1 MVDPH
6 RLLDDLARTELAL
19 PELLGVMPG
28 LVQRRAFTLQQMH
41 EALDEYLSAGRLSA
55 DTVERIRQY
64 LPETQPGDEPED
76 GPVDEDDDDEADGAA
91 TVVAYPQASGIGAS
105 VPAPPSHP
113 PEDEDDGAAT
123 VVAYPRPTSPGGPP
137 SDEPPEDEEDGG
149 GATIIAY
156 PGGTGPRGPGVDPV
170 GGEDDEAP
178 TLVSNTLAPSTTDNF
193 THAPTSPTGYREQTQ
208 QSTGSTSNQT
218 SRASQ
223 LSWDLHGAT
232 SPQLQKLGP
241 GSIIKE
247 RFILDK
253 VLGAG
258 GMGKVFQARDLLK
271 VEAKDSNPYVA
282 MKVLTEDFKAHPQA
296 FIALQREASRQQKL
310 AHPNIATVYDF
321 DRIGMTGTQVFITM
335 ELLVGK
341 PLDTYIRK
349 VVRPKGG
356 LPFEEAFPI
365 IQQLGSALI
374 YAHKQGLVHSDFK
387 PGNAFLCD
395 DGVVKTL
402 DFGIARAASG
412 GEKGGEKKDND
423 KDGEFDAGSLG
434 ALTPAYASLEML
446 QGKDPSTQDDLYALA
461 CVAYELLT
469 GYHPFNKKSALQ
481 AQEAKLIPAP
491 IKNLKKRQMK
501 GLWHGLAFEKEKR
514 TPTVEQF
521 LVELE
526 GKANWHKNPWVL
538 GSAFSIVL
546 AIAAY
551 NPVVNYLEDLRV
563 QSLITDVKTGQAD
576 LLEQAIGRLPQFGV
590 TARARIAEGGR
601 EVFQAYFRQ
610 RINAAINLEERKYD
624 FASAERELQRMALL
638 FPDSAALTDQT
649 AYVELQRNR
658 YLHLLG
664 QKLNAALKS
673 EWLLPDP
680 KNPGRAIT
688 EIMATV
694 ESVAP
699 KHELLRDPRIPDAY
713 ATNAQEAINIGDL
726 DKARTY
732 LDASLARLPD
742 DIDLI
747 NTQDR
752 WQRAKDEQQRNQ
764 QVAAVQRTGA
774 PQADRHVLL
783 ALGLHTQLAQQ
794 GFGLDDALRELE
806 QRLAAPPKEGK
817 DGKGEADWQSEV
829 LQLSLYLA
837 RQQQDLGAAL
847 NPRWEAAKGKLAEIY
862 LARIQTLEAAR
873 RYSLAQA
880 IVDDIRPLR
889 LDPVRVG
896 QARERIDAA
905 YKKFLGE
912 REQLAQQARVTGLQ
926 NSLLL
931 ETRAREMDAAES
943 TLAELKQY
951 LSERDPFFTVTA
963 AEAMTEAYLELARNQ
978 GNAGEYQKAVKLAE
992 RGLVVSPNE
1001 IRLQQVRER
1010 NVAEY
1015 NIIALN
1021 RLFSDAQHF
1030 DTPGAQRMLDE
1041 VRNFVPDRYP
1051 DLERQYTGMLIDR
1064 VASLAQGGQSTSRSQ
1079 AESLATRAAILFP
1092 DNTRLTQLRSQ
1103 LAPPPWID
1111 GRTARAALSTG
1122 RLNEAQGMLETARKR
1137 LPDHPEVAD
1146 FAKDL
1151 KTRKDEAATTYAQ
1164 FQASMDAG
1172 EYDKAREQLGA
1183 ARQLWSDN
1191 PTYRGAISTL
1201 SQKMAAQRWQG
1212 RILQR
1217 DADIRSLTSS
1227 KGVTGADVAGQA
1239 WTPIQSTTPCTD
1251 SLAGLGRRARAICFD
1266 MLHDR
1271 VRGPLMVV
1279 VPPMGERG
1287 AAASGGKYFAVSKYE
1302 VSNEDYNKFCFFS
1315 GQCPV
1320 DDRKAKTL
1328 PKVGLSE
1335 KEVLAYTAWLSERT
1349 GKTYRLPTRAEW
1361 LHAAGAAGQ
1370 QPPKDYNCTVRLGGQ
1385 VLKGDQLTS
1394 VSSGHQNGW
1403 GLQNFIGNAQEL
1415 VLTGDRLQAVGASYQ
1430 DPHAEC
1436 SLNFVRDHT
1445 GRADEVTGFRLLL
1458 EDVQKPLLQAEAPT
1472 SSAAA
1477 PAPVVP
1483 AR

>member
-1 MVDPH
+1 MVDPR
-6 RLLDDLARTELAL
+6 RLLDDLANAELAL
-19 PELLGVMPG
+19 PELLGVLPG
-28 LVQRRAFTLQQMH
+28 LVQRRAFTLRQMH
-41 EALDEYLSAGRLSA
+41 EALDEYLESEKL
-55 DTVERIRQY
+55 DEDVVDRIRLY
-64 LPETQPGDEPED
+64 LPETQPGDESDE
-76 GPVDEDDDDEADGAA
+76 GPASDEDDDGDGAA
-91 TVVAYPQASGIGAS
+91 TVVAYPQAGANTP
-105 VPAPPSHP
+105 PADDD
-113 PEDEDDGAAT
+113 DEGAAT
-123 VVAYPRPTSPGGPP
+123 VVAYTPPAGAGGPN
-137 SDEPPEDEEDGG
+137 EPPPDDEEEG

-156 PGGTGPRGPGVDPV
+156 PGGASPRRDDEGLEG
-170 GGEDDEAP
+170 DDEAAP
-178 TLVSNTLAPSTTDNF
+178 TIISNTQAPSTTGTF
-193 THAPTSPTGYREQTQ
+193 TRAPTSLTGHAQQTEYN
-208 QSTGSTSNQT
+208 TTHMT
-218 SRASQ
+218 SRTSQ
-223 LSWDLHGAT
+223 LSWELHGAT

-356 LPFEEAFPI
+356 LSFEEAFPI
-365 IQQLGSALI
+365 IQQLGAALI

-412 GEKGGEKKDND
+412 GDKGGEKKTD
-423 KDGEFDAGSLG
+423 DGEFDAGSLG

-446 QGKDPSTQDDLYALA
+446 QGKEPSTQDDLYALA

-481 AQEAKLIPAP
+481 AREAKLVPAP
-491 IKNLKKRQMK
+491 IKGLSKRQMK
-501 GLWHGLAFEKEKR
+501 GLLHGLAFEKEKR
-514 TPTVEQF
+514 TATVDQF
-521 LVELE
+521 LIELE

-551 NPVVNYLEDLRV
+551 NPVLNYLEDLRIDRI
-563 QSLITDVKTGQAD
+563 ITEARTGEPA
-576 LLEQAIGRLPQFGV
+576 LLEKAIGQLPGLSL

-601 EVFQAYFRQ
+601 EAFQSYFRQ
-610 RINAAINLEERKYD
+610 RINEVINLEERKYD
-624 FASAERELQRMALL
+624 FASAENELRRMALL
-638 FPDSAALTDQT
+638 FPDSAALADQT
-649 AYVELQRNR
+649 AYVDLQRNR

-664 QKLNAALKS
+664 QRLNAALKN
-673 EWLLPDP
+673 EWLLPDAAH
-680 KNPGRAIT
+680 PGRSIT

-726 DKARTY
+726 DKARAY

-742 DIDLI
+742 DIGLI

-752 WQRAKDEQQRNQ
+752 WQRAKDEQQRMQ
-764 QVAAVQRTGA
+764 QIAALQRA
-774 PQADRHVLL
+774 PSQQPDNSVLL
-783 ALGLHTQLAQQ
+783 ALGLHQQLAQQ
-794 GFGLDDALRELE
+794 GFDVDTALQQLG
-806 QRLAAPPKEGK
+806 QRLAEPKDES
-817 DGKGEADWQSEV
+817 AWYSEV
-829 LQLSLYLA
+829 LQLGLYLNARQRELSLEQNRRWIDAKEKLADAYLA
-837 RQQQDLGAAL
+837 RVQAL
-847 NPRWEAAKGKLAEIY
+847 EES
-862 LARIQTLEAAR
+862 R

-880 IVDDIRPLR
+880 LLDDIRPMR
-889 LDPVRVG
+889 LDGARMD
-896 QARERIDAA
+896 QTRERIATA
-905 YKKFLGE
+905 YKKFLSE
-912 REQLAQQARVTGLQ
+912 REQLAQQARITGLQ

-931 ETRAREMDAAES
+931 ETRAREMDDAES

-951 LSERDPFFTVTA
+951 LNERDPFFTVTA

-978 GNAGEYQKAVKLAE
+978 SNAGEYQKAVKLAE
-992 RGLVVSPNE
+992 RGLAVSPNE

-1010 NVAEY
+1010 NIAEY
-1015 NIIALN
+1015 NIVTLN
-1021 RLFSDAQHF
+1021 RLFSEAKHF
-1030 DTPGAQRMLDE
+1030 DTPAAQRMLDE
-1041 VRNFVPDRYP
+1041 VKNFVPDRYP
-1051 DLERQYTGMLIDR
+1051 DLERQYSGMLIER
-1064 VASLAQGGQSTSRSQ
+1064 VAALAQGGQANSRSQ
-1079 AESLATRAAILFP
+1079 AESLATRASILFP
-1092 DNTRLTQLRSQ
+1092 DNARLAQLRAQ

-1122 RLNEAQGMLETARKR
+1122 RLNEAQGMLETALKR

-1151 KTRKDEAATTYAQ
+1151 KSRKDEAAAAYAQ
-1164 FQASMDAG
+1164 FQASLDAG
-1172 EYDKAREQLGA
+1172 EYEKARERLGT

-1217 DADIRSLTSS
+1217 DVDIRSLTSS
-1227 KGVTGADVAGQA
+1227 QGVTGSDVAGQA
-1239 WTPIQSTTPCTD
+1239 WTPIESTTPCTD
-1251 SLAGLGRRARAICFD
+1251 GLAGLGRRARAICFD

-1279 VPPMGERG
+1279 VPPMEGSG
-1287 AAASGGKYFAVSKYE
+1287 AAAANRKFFAISKYE
-1302 VSNEDYNKFCFFS
+1302 VSNEDYNKYCFFS
-1315 GQCPV
+1315 GLCPV
-1320 DDRKAKTL
+1320 DDSKPKNL

-1335 KEVLAYTAWLSERT
+1335 KEVLAYTTWLSERT

-1370 QPPKDYNCTVRLGGQ
+1370 QPPKDYNCMVRLGGQ
-1385 VLKGDQLTS
+1385 VLKGDQLTP

-1415 VLTGDRLQAVGASYQ
+1415 VLSDGKLQAAGASYQ

-1436 SLNFVRDHT
+1436 GLNFVRDHN
-1445 GRADEVTGFRLLL
+1445 GRADEVTGFRVLL
-1458 EDVQKPLLQAEAPT
+1458 EQVQPAMLQAGAPG
-1472 SSAAA
+1472 SSATAAA
-1477 PAPVVP
+1477 PAAPTP
-1483 AR
+1483 

>member
-1 MVDPH
+1 MVDPR
-6 RLLDDLARTELAL
+6 RLLEDLARGELAL

-41 EALDEYLSAGRLSA
+41 EALDEYLAAQKLSE
-55 DTVERIRQY
+55 DMVERVRQY
-64 LPETQPGDEPED
+64 LPETQPGDEAEL
-76 GPVDEDDDDEADGAA
+76 GSVDEDDEDEDGAA
-91 TVVAYPQASGIGAS
+91 TVVAYAPSPGSTPDAPQL
-105 VPAPPSHP
+105 P
-113 PEDEDDGAAT
+113 PEDGAAT
-123 VVAYPRPTSPGGPP
+123 VVAYTPAGDARPDPADEQRPG
-137 SDEPPEDEEDGG
+137 DEEEG

-156 PGGTGPRGPGVDPV
+156 PGGTRSVVSGAGPVE
-170 GGEDDEAP
+170 GEDDEAP
-178 TLVSNTLAPSTTDNF
+178 TLISNTQAPSTTGSH
-193 THAPTSPTGYREQTQ
+193 TYTPTSPTGYRQQTQ
-208 QSTGSTSNQT
+208 QSTASTSNQ
-218 SRASQ
+218 SSHASQ
-223 LSWDLHGAT
+223 ISWDVHGAT

-412 GEKGGEKKDND
+412 GDKAADKKEGE

-514 TPTVEQF
+514 TATVEQF

-546 AIAAY
+546 AIALY
-551 NPVVNYLEDLRV
+551 NPVINYLDDRRIQNLIADV
-563 QSLITDVKTGQAD
+563 QTGQPEV
-576 LLEQAIGRLPQFGV
+576 LEQAIARLPQFNV

-601 EVFQAYFRQ
+601 EVFQTYFRQ

-624 FASAERELQRMALL
+624 FTSAERELRRMALL
-638 FPDSAALTDQT
+638 FPDSAALADQT

-664 QKLNAALKS
+664 QRLNAALKS
-673 EWLLPDP
+673 EWLVPDP
-680 KNPGRAIT
+680 NNPGRAIT

-694 ESVAP
+694 QSVAP

-726 DKARTY
+726 DKARAY
-732 LDASLARLPD
+732 LDESLARLPD

-752 WQRAKDEQQRNQ
+752 WQRARDEQQRTQ
-764 QVAAVQRTGA
+764 QIAALQRAGA
-774 PQADRHVLL
+774 GQADRRTLL
-783 ALGLHTQLAQQ
+783 ALGLHQPLAQQ
-794 GFGLDDALRELE
+794 GFGADEALGQLE
-806 QRLAAPPKEGK
+806 QRLASPQ
-817 DGKGEADWQSEV
+817 DTQDWQAEV

-837 RQQQDLGAAL
+837 QQPDLGTELNRRWNAAR
-847 NPRWEAAKGKLAEIY
+847 NKLADVY
-862 LARIQTLEAAR
+862 LTRIQALEAAR

-880 IVDDIRPLR
+880 TVEDIRPLR
-889 LDPVRVG
+889 LDPARVG
-896 QARERIDAA
+896 QARERVDVA
-905 YKKFLGE
+905 YKKFLSE
-912 REQLAQQARVTGLQ
+912 RAQQAQQARITGLQ

-951 LSERDPFFTVTA
+951 LNERDPFFTVTA

-978 GNAGEYQKAVKLAE
+978 SNAGEYQQAVKLAE

-1001 IRLQQVRER
+1001 IRLQQMRER

-1021 RLFSDAQHF
+1021 RIFGDAQHF
-1030 DTPGAQRMLDE
+1030 DTPAAQRMLDE

-1051 DLERQYTGMLIDR
+1051 DLERQYTGALIER
-1064 VASLAQGGQSTSRSQ
+1064 VASLAQAGQSNSRSQ
-1079 AESLATRAAILFP
+1079 AESLATRASILFP
-1092 DNTRLTQLRSQ
+1092 DNTRLAQLRAQ

-1151 KTRKDEAATTYAQ
+1151 KSRKDEAAATYAQ

-1172 EYDKAREQLGA
+1172 QYEKAREQLGA

-1191 PTYRGAISTL
+1191 PTYRAAISTL

-1217 DADIRSLTSS
+1217 DVDIRSLTSS
-1227 KGVTGADVAGQA
+1227 QGVTGADVAGQA
-1239 WTPIQSTTPCTD
+1239 WTPIESTTPCTD

-1279 VPPMGERG
+1279 VPPLGERASQ
-1287 AAASGGKYFAVSKYE
+1287 AAAGKYFAVSKYE
-1302 VSNEDYNKFCFFS
+1302 VSNEDYNKYCFFS
-1315 GQCPV
+1315 GLCPV
-1320 DDRKAKTL
+1320 DDRKPKTL
-1328 PKVGLSE
+1328 PKVGLSD
-1335 KEVLAYTAWLSERT
+1335 KEVLAYTTWLSERT

-1361 LHAAGAAGQ
+1361 LHAAGAGGQ
-1370 QPPKDYNCTVRLGGQ
+1370 QPPKDYNCMVRLGGQ
-1385 VLKGDQLTS
+1385 VLKGDQLTA

-1415 VLTGDRLQAVGASYQ
+1415 VFSGGRLQAVGASYQ

-1436 SLNFVRDHT
+1436 GLNFVRDHT
-1445 GRADEVTGFRLLL
+1445 GRADEVTGFRVLL
-1458 EDVQKPLLQAEAPT
+1458 ENVQTPMLQAVAPNSPT
-1472 SSAAA
+1472 AS
-1477 PAPVVP
+1477 VP
-1483 AR
+1483 AATAP

>member
-1 MVDPH
+1 MVDPR
-6 RLLDDLARTELAL
+6 RLLDDLANAELAL

-28 LVQRRAFTLQQMH
+28 LLQRRAFTLQQMH
-41 EALDEYLSAGRLSA
+41 EALDEYLNSGRLGA
-55 DTVERIRQY
+55 DSVERIRQY
-64 LPETQPGDEPED
+64 LPETQPGDELDE
-76 GPVDEDDDDEADGAA
+76 GPPRDDEDDEADGAA
-91 TVVAYPQASGIGAS
+91 TVVAYAPAAAGA
-105 VPAPPSHP
+105 PAQEPPA
-113 PEDEDDGAAT
+113 DDDGAAT
-123 VVAYPRPTSPGGPP
+123 VVAYPHPSGAGAPP
-137 SDEPPEDEEDGG
+137 AHEPPVDEDEG

-156 PGGTGPRGPGVDPV
+156 PGGSGPRELSLGPA
-170 GGEDDEAP
+170 GGDDDEAP
-178 TLVSNTLAPSTTDNF
+178 TVVSNTLAPSTTDSF
-193 THAPTSPTGYREQTQ
+193 THAPTSPTGYRAQTQ
-208 QSTGSTSNQT
+208 QSTGSTSNP
-218 SRASQ
+218 SARSSQ

-412 GEKGGEKKDND
+412 GDKAADKKEGD

-481 AQEAKLIPAP
+481 AQEAKLIAAP

-514 TPTVEQF
+514 TATVEQF

-551 NPVVNYLEDLRV
+551 NPVVNYMEDLRV
-563 QSLITDVKTGQAD
+563 QSLIADVKTGQPE

-624 FASAERELQRMALL
+624 FTSAERELQRMALL
-638 FPDSAALTDQT
+638 FPDSAALSDQT
-649 AYVELQRNR
+649 AYVDLQRNR

-664 QKLNAALKS
+664 QKLNAALKN
-673 EWLLPDP
+673 EWLLPDA
-680 KNPGRAIT
+680 KNPGRSIT

-694 ESVAP
+694 ESVSP
-699 KHELLRDPRIPDAY
+699 KHELLRDPRVPDAY
-713 ATNAQEAINIGDL
+713 ATNAQEAINIADL
-726 DKARTY
+726 DKARAY
-732 LDASLARLPD
+732 LDVILARLPD
-742 DIDLI
+742 DVDLI

-752 WQRAKDEQQRNQ
+752 WQRAKEELQRTQQI
-764 QVAAVQRTGA
+764 AAVQRTGA
-774 PQADRHVLL
+774 PQADRGVLL
-783 ALGLHTQLAQQ
+783 ALGLHAQLAQQ
-794 GFGLDDALRELE
+794 GFGADDALRQLE
-806 QRLAAPPKEGK
+806 QRLAAPSK
-817 DGKGEADWQSEV
+817 DGKEAADWQAEV

-837 RQQQDLGAAL
+837 RQQQDLSAAL
-847 NPRWEAAKGKLAEIY
+847 ALRWEAAKGKLADHY
-862 LARIQTLEAAR
+862 LARIQALETAR

-889 LDPVRVG
+889 LDPARVG

-905 YKKFLGE
+905 YKKFLSE
-912 REQLAQQARVTGLQ
+912 REQQAQQARITGLQ

-951 LSERDPFFTVTA
+951 LNERDPFFTVTA

-978 GNAGEYQKAVKLAE
+978 SNAGEYQKAVKLAE

-1001 IRLQQVRER
+1001 IRLQQMRER

-1015 NIIALN
+1015 NIVALN
-1021 RLFSDAQHF
+1021 RVFGDAQHF
-1030 DTPGAQRMLDE
+1030 DTPGTQRMLDE

-1051 DLERQYTGMLIDR
+1051 DLERQYTGMLIER
-1064 VASLAQGGQSTSRSQ
+1064 VAALAQSGQTNARSQ
-1079 AESLATRAAILFP
+1079 AESLATRASILFP
-1092 DNTRLTQLRSQ
+1092 DNARLSQLRSQ

-1111 GRTARAALSTG
+1111 GRTARAALTTG

-1137 LPDHPEVAD
+1137 LPDHPEVTD

-1151 KTRKDEAATTYAQ
+1151 KSRKDEAAAAFAQ
-1164 FQASMDAG
+1164 FQSSMDAG
-1172 EYDKAREQLGA
+1172 EYDKARELLGS

-1191 PTYRGAISTL
+1191 PTYRAAISTL
-1201 SQKMAAQRWQG
+1201 SQKMATQRWQG

-1279 VPPMGERG
+1279 VPPLGDRAG
-1287 AAASGGKYFAVSKYE
+1287 PTTGGKYFAVSKYE
-1302 VSNEDYNKFCFFS
+1302 VSNEDYNKYCFFS

-1320 DDRKAKTL
+1320 DDSKAKTL
-1328 PKVGLSE
+1328 PRVGLSE
-1335 KEVLAYTAWLSERT
+1335 KDVLAYTTWLSERT

-1385 VLKGDQLTS
+1385 VLKGDQLTP

-1415 VLTGDRLQAVGASYQ
+1415 VLSGGRLQAVGASYQ

-1436 SLNFVRDHT
+1436 SLNFVRDHS
-1445 GRADEVTGFRLLL
+1445 GRADEVTGFRVLL
-1458 EDVQKPLLQAEAPT
+1458 EDVQAPLLQAVAPSGTVAAPT
-1472 SSAAA
+1472 SAAAA
-1477 PAPVVP
+1477 PVPVVP
-1483 AR
+1483 AP

>member
-1 MVDPH
+1 MVDPR
-6 RLLDDLARTELAL
+6 RLLDDLARGELAL

-28 LVQRRAFTLQQMH
+28 LLQQRAFTLQQMH
-41 EALDEYLSAGRLSA
+41 EALDEYLATRRLSE
-55 DTVERIRQY
+55 DMVERVRQY

-76 GPVDEDDDDEADGAA
+76 GPDKDEDDDEDGGATVVAYAPSSASAAPAQSPDDDDAA
-91 TVVAYPQASGIGAS
+91 TVVAY
-105 VPAPPSHP
+105 APPS
-113 PEDEDDGAAT
+113 GA
-123 VVAYPRPTSPGGPP
+123 RPAPA
-137 SDEPPEDEEDGG
+137 DEPPGDDEDS

-156 PGGTGPRGPGVDPV
+156 PGGGSPRGPGAGGPA

-178 TLVSNTLAPSTTDNF
+178 TVVSNTLAPSTTGNH
-193 THAPTSPTGYREQTQ
+193 TYTPTSPTGYRQQTQ
-208 QSTGSTSNQT
+208 QSTGSTSNQ
-218 SRASQ
+218 SARASQ
-223 LSWDLHGAT
+223 ISWDVHGAT

-412 GEKGGEKKDND
+412 GDKATDKKEGE

-514 TPTVEQF
+514 TATVEQF

-546 AIAAY
+546 AIALY
-551 NPVVNYLEDLRV
+551 NPVINYLDDRRI
-563 QSLITDVKTGQAD
+563 QSLIADVQTGQPD
-576 LLEQAIGRLPQFGV
+576 VLEQAIGRLPQFDV

-601 EVFQAYFRQ
+601 EVFQGYFRQ
-610 RINAAINLEERKYD
+610 RINAAISLEERKYD

-638 FPDSAALTDQT
+638 FPDSAALADQT
-649 AYVELQRNR
+649 AYVDLQRNR

-664 QKLNAALKS
+664 QRLNAALKS

-680 KNPGRAIT
+680 NYPGRAIT
-688 EIMATV
+688 DIMTTV

-726 DKARTY
+726 DKARAY

-742 DIDLI
+742 DIDLV

-752 WQRAKDEQQRNQ
+752 WQRAKDERERVQQI
-764 QVAAVQRTGA
+764 AALQRTGA
-774 PQADRHVLL
+774 PQADRRVLL
-783 ALGLHTQLAQQ
+783 ALGLHQPLAQQ
-794 GFGLDDALRELE
+794 GFGAGDALGQLE
-806 QRLAAPPKEGK
+806 QRLASPQDTP
-817 DGKGEADWQSEV
+817 DWQAEV

-837 RQQQDLGAAL
+837 QQPDLGTEL
-847 NPRWEAAKGKLAEIY
+847 NRRWNAVRDKLTDLY
-862 LARIQTLEAAR
+862 LTRIQALETGR
-873 RYSLAQA
+873 RYSLAQGT
-880 IVDDIRPLR
+880 VEDIRPLR
-889 LDPVRVG
+889 LDPARVG
-896 QARERIDAA
+896 QARERVDAA
-905 YKKFLGE
+905 YKKFLSE
-912 REQLAQQARVTGLQ
+912 RAQLAQQARVIGLQ

-931 ETRAREMDAAES
+931 ETRAREMDAAEA

-951 LSERDPFFTVTA
+951 LNERDPFFTVTA

-978 GNAGEYQKAVKLAE
+978 SNAGEYQLAVKLAE

-1001 IRLQQVRER
+1001 IRLQQMRER
-1010 NVAEY
+1010 NVAEH

-1021 RLFSDAQHF
+1021 RIFGDAQHF
-1030 DTPGAQRMLDE
+1030 DTPAAQRMIDE

-1064 VASLAQGGQSTSRSQ
+1064 VASLAQGGQSNSRSQ
-1079 AESLATRAAILFP
+1079 AESLAVRASILFP
-1092 DNTRLTQLRSQ
+1092 DNTRLAQLRAQ

-1122 RLNEAQGMLETARKR
+1122 RLNEAQGMLETARRR

-1151 KTRKDEAATTYAQ
+1151 KNRKDEAAATYTL
-1164 FQASMDAG
+1164 FQASMEAG
-1172 EYDKAREQLGA
+1172 DYEKAREQLGA

-1217 DADIRSLTSS
+1217 DADIRSLNSS
-1227 KGVTGADVAGQA
+1227 QGVTGTDVAGQA
-1239 WTPIQSTTPCTD
+1239 WTPIPSTTPCND

-1279 VPPMGERG
+1279 VPPVGERAVQ
-1287 AAASGGKYFAVSKYE
+1287 AAGGKYFAVSKYE
-1302 VSNEDYNKFCFFS
+1302 VSNEDYNKYCFFS

-1335 KEVLAYTAWLSERT
+1335 KEVLAYTTWLSQRT
-1349 GKTYRLPTRAEW
+1349 GKPYRLPTRAEW

-1385 VLKGDQLTS
+1385 VLKGDQLTP

-1415 VLTGDRLQAVGASYQ
+1415 VLSGGRLQAVGASYQ

-1436 SLNFVRDHT
+1436 GLNFVRDHT
-1445 GRADEVTGFRLLL
+1445 GRADEVTGFRVLL
-1458 EDVQKPLLQAEAPT
+1458 EDVQTPMLQAVAPT
-1472 SSAAA
+1472 AGTASAPTATA
-1477 PAPVVP
+1477 P
-1483 AR
+1483 